1 MTNREAIAAEIEP
14 YSLSEDGLEKLF
26 IDSAA
31 HFGIYEDADVDDD
44 YEPAYMRT
52 VALCAMR
59 CLARMRVLANEK
71 VDVISNTYNVDGINK
86 AIASIAASAGL
97 SPALVDAENDKDS
110 LTAVQIW

>member
-14 YSLSEDGLEKLF
+14 YTLTEDGLEKVF

-31 HFGIYEDADVDDD
+31 HFGISADIDDD
-44 YEPAYMRT
+44 YEISMQRP
-52 VALCAMR
+52 VALAAMR
-59 CLARMRVLANEK
+59 CLARLRVITSEK

-97 SPALVDAENDKDS
+97 STSLVNADDDRFS
-110 LTAVQIW
+110 LTSVRCW